1 MNGKSFAASL
11 ERRIEIAYRQSGNDC
26 GWRFLSSP
34 AATLDSAKIALIDQ
48 TPGGDHQPA
57 AHGKFAMRE
66 GSAYELESWDGRPP
80 GESSLQRQIRGLCDF
95 LEVECSEV
103 LAGHFVPFR
112 APDWE
117 SLKNPE
123 YASRFGK
130 SLWTDILDR
139 ARPELVITMGNKA
152 RDTIAGILDV
162 RSVDKIPVCWGN
174 VKAWRGIF
182 DGGKF
187 VHLPHLSRYK
197 IIGRKQ
203 SAAAL
208 KSLFR

>member
-1 MNGKSFAASL
+1 MNDESFAASL
-11 ERRIEIAYRQSGNDC
+11 EKRIESAYQKSGNDC

-57 AHGKFAMRE
+57 DHGEFAMRE
-66 GSAYELESWDGRPP
+66 GSAYELESWDGYPP
-80 GESSLQRQIRGLCDF
+80 GESRLQRQIRGL
-95 LEVECSEV
+95 LLGVECSEV

-112 APDWE
+112 APNWE

-123 YASRFGK
+123 YASRVGK
-130 SLWTDILDR
+130 SLWTDIFDR
-139 ARPELVITMGNKA
+139 TRPELVVTMGNKA
-152 RDTIAGILDV
+152 RDAIVGILDV
-162 RSVDKIPVCWGN
+162 RSVDKIPWGN
-174 VKAWRGIF
+174 VKAWRGVF
-182 DGGKF
+182 DGGRF

-197 IIGRKQ
+197 IIYRKE

-208 KSLFR
+208 KRLFR